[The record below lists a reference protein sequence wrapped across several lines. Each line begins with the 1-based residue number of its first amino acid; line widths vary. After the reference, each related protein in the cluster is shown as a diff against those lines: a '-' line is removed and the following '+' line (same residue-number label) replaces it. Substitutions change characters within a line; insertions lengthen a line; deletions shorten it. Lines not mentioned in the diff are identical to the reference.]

1 MILEAIKRGEKLNE
15 QPEKI
20 NKTMLSFIFIPQ
32 IKSAIAEKFSI
43 PKADVKKVV
52 FFINKKSDS
61 IKIICN
67 DALETETNA
76 TGQLSAA
83 STAIEN
89 AIKKQLKG
97 ELIAYAL
104 EVLIPEK
111 QFNAE
116 VYIILPNGEK
126 IKQTLKNVI

>member
-1 MILEAIKRGEKLNE
+1 MIIEAIKRGEKLNE

-20 NKTMLSFIFIPQ
+20 NKTMLGLIFIPQ

-61 IKIICN
+61 IKITCN